1 MAVLTLPGADAV
13 LAAQAAALPQPD
25 QVCGPVSARSALH
38 AVLEGDEV
46 PGLTALA
53 RASGT
58 AIWPHDDPAGRP
70 PGALLDR
77 TGWEALPAAPDAG
90 SSGTDAAGLTRGVA
104 TATDGRVVV
113 VPASGVGADGPAV
126 THLLVALARAAA
138 PVGVVANVRTGVLD
152 PGAGWDVGHFVAL
165 WAVDPEA
172 PDGPQ
177 VAVADTY
184 PELGAPGAPP
194 GCRWVPAARL
204 AAAVADPP
212 GRGLLL
218 LARPADEG
226 LVTALVEEA
235 GLAVAPWS
243 T

>member
-38 AVLEGDEV
+38 AVLDGDEV
-46 PGLTALA
+46 PGLVALA

-70 PGALLDR
+70 PGAPLDR

-90 SSGTDAAGLTRGVA
+90 SSGTDAAGLARGVA

-113 VPASGVGADGPAV
+113 VPASGVGADGAAV
-126 THLLVALARAAA
+126 TYLLVALARAAA

-165 WAVDPEA
+165 WAVDP
-172 PDGPQ
+172 DGPR

-218 LARPADEG
+218 LARAVDEG
-226 LVTALVEEA
+226 VVANLVAAA
-235 GLAVAPWS
+235 GLAVTPWS